1 MDDDRFLQ
9 RIGEKIEQST
19 GRRVDV
25 EIDHGDAD
33 KLDVE
38 LDRDIPRVVMGANAI
53 HYAGFARMCI
63 EYATASIRRQRL
75 IDMLEFHV
83 LLARN

>member
-1 MDDDRFLQ
+1 MDDHRFVQ
-9 RIGEKIEQST
+9 RMGEKIEQST
-19 GRRVDV
+19 GYPVDV
-25 EIDHGDAD
+25 EIDHEDAT

-38 LDRDIPRVVMGANAI
+38 LDREVPRVVMGANAI

-63 EYATASIRRQRL
+63 EYATASIRKQRL
-75 IDMLEFHV
+75 IDMLEFHL

>member
-1 MDDDRFLQ
+1 MDDDSFLQ
-9 RIGEKIEQST
+9 RIGQKIEQST

-33 KLDVE
+33 KLDVD
-38 LDRDIPRVVMGANAI
+38 LDREVPRVVMGANVI
-53 HYAGFARMCI
+53 HHAGFARMCI
-63 EYATASIRRQRL
+63 EYATASIREQRL